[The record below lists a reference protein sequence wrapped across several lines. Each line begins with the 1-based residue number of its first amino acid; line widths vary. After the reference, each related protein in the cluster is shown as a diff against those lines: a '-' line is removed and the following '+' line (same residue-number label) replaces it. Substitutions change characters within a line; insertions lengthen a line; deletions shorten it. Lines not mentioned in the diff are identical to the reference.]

1 MKGARKNGQVKKMK
15 LINLEKQ
22 KNLLTSEWETV
33 NGDVA
38 VLDNDM
44 TVDWDEVANG
54 CQILE
59 QDDEHA
65 IIIEGDYECYYVV
78 EWEEVE

>member
-1 MKGARKNGQVKKMK
+1 MKGRPKKWAGEKMK

-22 KNLLTSEWETV
+22 KNLLTTEWEVV

-44 TVDWDEVANG
+44 AVDWDEVANG

-65 IIIEGDYECYYVV
+65 IIIDGNYECYYTV
-78 EWEEVE
+78 EWEEV